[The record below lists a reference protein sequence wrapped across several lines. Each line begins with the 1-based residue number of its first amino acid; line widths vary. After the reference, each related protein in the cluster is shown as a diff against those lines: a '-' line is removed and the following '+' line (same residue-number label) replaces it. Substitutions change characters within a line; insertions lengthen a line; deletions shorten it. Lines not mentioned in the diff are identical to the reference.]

1 MEAVGNAEAVDFD
14 FDFETQLEPTPAAPQ
29 VCWGAAL
36 DAEACE
42 FPPSLLCQRLWCDLL
57 QARQQ
62 VAPLVPAGAPIGQS
76 IGNYKKNYR
85 QVAALLWLCALAS
98 QRAHSPRTEQ

>member
-1 MEAVGNAEAVDFD
+1 MADDFD

-29 VCWGAAL
+29 VCWAAVS
-36 DAEACE
+36 ECR
-42 FPPSLLCQRLWCDLL
+42 SLGVLCQILRCDVL

-85 QVAALLWLCALAS
+85 QVAALIWLCALAS
-98 QRAHSPRTEQ
+98 L

>member
-1 MEAVGNAEAVDFD
+1 MADDFD

-29 VCWGAAL
+29 VCWAAAWKCRSL
-36 DAEACE
+36 GVVLCE
-42 FPPSLLCQRLWCDLL
+42 SWLCELL

-85 QVAALLWLCALAS
+85 QVAVLL
-98 QRAHSPRTEQ
+98 